1 MTFLVLMLWRH
12 ELLLHW
18 CRLQGAPCNLHQC
31 RLLLH
36 QWKSS
41 DFRWSA
47 RGIACLIVLY
57 GTARLLAWTLNGWV
71 TTSASKGT
79 SKIRKKTTEAFGC
92 WPLAHTKLLNE
103 NPSII
108 PKTVSFIQNNS
119 ASFSW
124 DACQIS
130 KMINAE
136 YFLKFWLIPNY

>member
-12 ELLLHW
+12 ELLLHY
-18 CRLQGAPCNLHQC
+18 C

-47 RGIACLIVLY
+47 RGIACLMVIY

-92 WPLAHTKLLNE
+92 WPLAHTKLL
-103 NPSII
+103 SII

-136 YFLKFWLIPNY
+136 HFLKFWLIPNY